1 MAKKKAKN
9 VEVTV
14 ETEKVNVIVEKKDG
28 NVLVDVDT
36 PNVDVTYIK
45 EDDKKEFVL
54 DSRKLDIS
62 VKKEGEVTTAEVEA
76 QSGFLKQVGKILS
89 KIFVRKFNK

>member
-1 MAKKKAKN
+1 MAKKKVKN

-14 ETEKVNVIVEKKDG
+14 ETEKATVIVEKKDG
-28 NVLVDVDT
+28 NVTVDVDT

-54 DSRKLDIS
+54 DSRKLDVS
-62 VKKEGEVTTAEVEA
+62 VKKEGEITTAEVEA
-76 QSGFLKQVGKILS
+76 QSGFLKTIGKVLS
-89 KIFVRKFNK
+89 KIFVKRFNK

>member
-1 MAKKKAKN
+1 MAKKAAKN

-14 ETEKVNVIVEKKDG
+14 ETDKSKVTVKKKDG
-28 NVLVDVDT
+28 NVNVDVDT
-36 PNVDVTYIK
+36 PNVDVTYTK
-45 EDDKKEFVL
+45 EEDKKEFVL

-62 VKKEGEVTTAEVEA
+62 VKKEGEVTTTEVEA

-89 KIFVRKFNK
+89 RIFVRKFNK